1 MLMDGVYGPGT
12 ENAVREFQR
21 TFALYPDGVVGPETW
36 EMLYN
41 VFRGIEE
48 IEETVQVPIS

>member
-1 MLMDGVYGPGT
+1 MDGVYGPGT